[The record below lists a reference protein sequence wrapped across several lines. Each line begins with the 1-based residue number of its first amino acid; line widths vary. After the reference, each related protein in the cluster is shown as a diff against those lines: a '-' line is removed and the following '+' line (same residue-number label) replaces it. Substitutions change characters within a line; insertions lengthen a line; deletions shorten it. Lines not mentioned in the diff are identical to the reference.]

1 MRRKKKT
8 HGNTETL
15 IRIGKYDKY
24 NGDLEIICIKK
35 FFIQRLYRDS
45 VGSTEHRPLLG
56 TLSKNDKGF
65 IKRNNRF
72 NMYGI

>member
-1 MRRKKKT
+1 MRRKRKT

-35 FFIQRLYRDS
+35 FYDYPQRY
-45 VGSTEHRPLLG
+45 P
-56 TLSKNDKGF
+56 
-65 IKRNNRF
+65 
-72 NMYGI
+72 